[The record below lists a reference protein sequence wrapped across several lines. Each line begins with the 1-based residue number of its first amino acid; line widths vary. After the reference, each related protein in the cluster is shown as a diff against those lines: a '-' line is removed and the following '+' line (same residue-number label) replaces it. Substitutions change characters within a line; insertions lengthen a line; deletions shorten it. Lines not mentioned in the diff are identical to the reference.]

1 MKRALSIV
9 EIPCNPRCEP
19 GRNPVSF
26 YLTLCNPGASSASR
40 RYTRATRRGTSR
52 ASPRCLSKYS
62 LSKYK
67 TRAINSMDVQSTRT
81 MHAPF
86 TSRAASRRPASH
98 MHMHMMSSQYTGDL
112 HLVHTGDRHHHT
124 QATGIDLERMLFFDN
139 ERGKFRDDACS
150 NACTVYLVENQF
162 IYHRPCMCMCTGNCR
177 DVAPLGV
184 TCSFA

>member
-1 MKRALSIV
+1 
-9 EIPCNPRCEP
+9 
-19 GRNPVSF
+19 
-26 YLTLCNPGASSASR
+26 
-40 RYTRATRRGTSR
+40 
-52 ASPRCLSKYS
+52 
-62 LSKYK
+62 
-67 TRAINSMDVQSTRT
+67 
-81 MHAPF
+81 
-86 TSRAASRRPASH
+86 

-139 ERGKFRDDACS
+139 ERGEFRDDACA